1 MGLFNIG
8 YKFAGAKMALNF
20 LGIDT
25 TKVQEIFSDFGNKIK
40 EHQEEGQGL
49 AESAWAAIG
58 DTAEELVD
66 MSKSDAD
73 NTLNDTEVTKSTEE
87 LTEVLGQAA
96 GESTSTTD
104 KSKTVD
110 AELGDITSEP
120 VMQTEAQME

>member
-25 TKVQEIFSDFGNKIK
+25 TKVQEIFSDFGNKVK
-40 EHQEEGQGL
+40 EHQEEGHGL

-73 NTLNDTEVTKSTEE
+73 NTLNDTEVTKATQE
-87 LTEVLGQAA
+87 LTKTLEDAA

-110 AELGDITSEP
+110 AELGDVANTPEAE
-120 VMQTEAQME
+120 TEAQME